1 MRYFTVAGVLLLS
14 CQVAS
19 ADNFSSYFVL
29 KNEGGVVIA
38 VRTAIAGDPNTCLD
52 ELARFS
58 KKITNGVVWSNKDYM
73 MISSEPT
80 PGLID
85 VKNFLVGLRCEGEG
99 GSMPSNEVKK
109 N

>member
-1 MRYFTVAGVLLLS
+1 MKYFTVAGVLLLS

-19 ADNFSSYFVL
+19 AQSFSSYLVL
-29 KNEGGVVIA
+29 KNEGGVVID

-52 ELARFS
+52 ELARFA
-58 KKITNGVVWSNKDYM
+58 KKIRNGIVWSSKDYM
-73 MISSEPT
+73 IVASEPT

-85 VKNFLVGLRCEGEG
+85 VKNFLVGLKCEGEG